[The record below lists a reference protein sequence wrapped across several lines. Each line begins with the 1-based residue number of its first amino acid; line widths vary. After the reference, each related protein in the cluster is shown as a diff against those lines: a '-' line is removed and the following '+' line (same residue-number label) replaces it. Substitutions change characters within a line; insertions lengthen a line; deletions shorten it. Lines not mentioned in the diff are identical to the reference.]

1 MPQKPPKLTKKALR
15 KPKINI
21 KHKNNTPQIYIFI
34 PETFLKN
41 SKIQKTP
48 YLKKKAHKPP
58 KKSKKAL
65 KEVTNLHFQPKML
78 DISHQMNPRYG
89 LKMNHHQVSRHLL
102 KSLNSKWRYLF

>member
-1 MPQKPPKLTKKALR
+1 MNPRYGLKMNHFQKLFFRVKMPQKPPKLTKKALR

-48 YLKKKAHKPP
+48 YLKKKPINLPKNQKKPLRR
-58 KKSKKAL
+58 SQIYTFNL
-65 KEVTNLHFQPKML
+65 KCW
-78 DISHQMNPRYG
+78 I
-89 LKMNHHQVSRHLL
+89 
-102 KSLNSKWRYLF
+102 